1 MASLHS
7 VPAGIGPAVRRFG
20 PSLLRLAAGVTVLWF
35 LVRQLGAAPFE
46 DGLRAVT
53 WQAVVAAVTLTALTT
68 VCSAWR
74 WRVVARALGVDIG
87 LPGAAGAYYRSLFLN
102 SVLPGGI
109 LGDVHRAVM
118 HGRRAGDVARGVRA
132 VAWERLCGQVIQ
144 AVVTAVVLLTLPSP
158 VRPALPYV
166 LAGIAGVAG
175 CAALVVRGAARRG
188 RSRLTR
194 AARAIAADLR
204 RGLLA
209 RGVWPQLTLASV
221 LVVAGHTATFVIAAR
236 VAGCTAPLGELVA
249 LLMVVQTAAVIP
261 LSIGGWGPREG
272 AAAWAFAAAG
282 LGAATGVTVATLYA
296 VLMLAAVAP
305 GAGLLLRDAVR
316 RRRGRGHPGE
326 PSRTR
331 SGAADD
337 GGCSRGLTARPVT
350 GAVQA
355 AAIRRRIRIPLR
367 LADGYSTTA
376 TVVTFTGLAD
386 AQQHVALELGQPAAA
401 RLPLVRLHSECLTGD
416 VFGSQRCDC
425 GPQLRE
431 AVERITKHGGYVLY
445 LRQEG
450 RGIGLYDKL
459 DAYALQDR
467 GLDTYDANLALGH
480 RADERDYT
488 SAAQMLHA
496 LGASR
501 IALLSNNPDKGAQLA
516 RLGITIA
523 RHVPTALHLTET
535 NAAYLTTKA
544 RRGGHDLLS
553 RSLDRAAEPHQQV
566 GAPGT
571 RSASRASGPR
581 NQAGGRCRPAHPRP
595 VACRARPASRPGPPV
610 PPSPGDSATRPGSC

>member
-1 MASLHS
+1 MHS
-7 VPAGIGPAVRRFG
+7 APAGIGPAARRFG
-20 PSLLRLAAGVTVLWF
+20 PLLLRLAAGVTVLWF
-35 LVRQLGAAPFE
+35 LGWRVGAAPFE
-46 DGLRAVT
+46 NGLRAVT
-53 WQAVVAAVTLTALTT
+53 WPGVVAAVTLTALTT

-74 WRVVARALGVDIG
+74 WRVVARALGAGIG
-87 LPGAAGAYYRSLFLN
+87 LPAAAGAYYRSLFLN
-102 SVLPGGI
+102 SVLPGGV
-109 LGDVHRAVM
+109 LGDVHRAVV
-118 HGRRAGDVARGVRA
+118 HGRRAGDVALGLRA
-132 VAWERLCGQVIQ
+132 VGWERLCGQVIQ
-144 AVVTAVVLLTLPSP
+144 AVVTAVVLLTMPSP

-166 LAGIAGVAG
+166 LLGIAGVAG
-175 CAALVVRGAARRG
+175 GAALVVRGAARRG

-194 AARAIAADLR
+194 GVRAVAADLR
-204 RGLLA
+204 HGLLA
-209 RGVWPQLTLASV
+209 PGVWPQVTLASV

-249 LLMVVQTAAVIP
+249 LLMVVQTAAAIP

-272 AAAWAFAAAG
+272 IAAWAFAAAG

-296 VLMLAAVAP
+296 VLMLAAVSP
-305 GAGLLLRDAVR
+305 GAGLLLRDAAR
-316 RRRGRGHPGE
+316 RRLGGGDPGE
-326 PSRTR
+326 SSEPDQEPLTME
-331 SGAADD
+331 AV
-337 GGCSRGLTARPVT
+337 RGLPAVPGDQVT

-355 AAIRRRIRIPLR
+355 AAIRRRIRLPLR
-367 LADGYSTTA
+367 FADGYSTTA
-376 TVVTFTGLAD
+376 TIVSFTGLID
-386 AQQHVALELGQPAAA
+386 AQQHVALELGRPAED
-401 RLPLVRLHSECLTGD
+401 RPPLVRLHSECLTGD

-431 AVERITKHGGYVLY
+431 AVERITEHGGYVLY

-501 IALLSNNPDKGAQLA
+501 IALLSNNPDKGAQLG

-523 RHVPTALHLTET
+523 RHVPTAVHLTET

-544 RRGGHDLLS
+544 LRGGHDLP
-553 RSLDRAAEPHQQV
+553 AA
-566 GAPGT
+566 
-571 RSASRASGPR
+571 
-581 NQAGGRCRPAHPRP
+581 GR
-595 VACRARPASRPGPPV
+595 
-610 PPSPGDSATRPGSC
+610 

>member
-1 MASLHS
+1 VAPLHS
-7 VPAGIGPAVRRFG
+7 VPAEIGPAVRRFG
-20 PSLLRLAAGVTVLWF
+20 PSLLRLAAGVAVLWF
-35 LVRQLGAAPFE
+35 LGRLVGAGPFE

-53 WQAVVAAVTLTALTT
+53 WPAIVAAVALTALTT

-74 WRVVARALGVDIG
+74 WRVVARALGADID
-87 LPGAAGAYYRSLFLN
+87 LPVATGAYYRSLFLN

-109 LGDVHRAVM
+109 LGDVHRAVTQ
-118 HGRRAGDVARGVRA
+118 GRRAGDVAQGVRA

-144 AVVTAVVLLTLPSP
+144 AVVTVVVLLTLPSP
-158 VRPALPYV
+158 VRPVLPYV

-175 CAALVVRGAARRG
+175 CAALVVAVAARRG
-188 RSRLTR
+188 RSRPAR

-204 RGLLA
+204 RGLLVP
-209 RGVWPQLTLASV
+209 RVWPQLTLASL

-236 VAGCTAPLGELVA
+236 VAGCTAPLGELIA
-249 LLMVVQTAAVIP
+249 LLMVIQIAAGIP
-261 LSIGGWGPREG
+261 LSVGGWGPREG
-272 AAAWAFAAAG
+272 IAAWAFAAAG
-282 LGAATGVTVATLYA
+282 LGAANGVTVATLYA
-296 VLMLAAVAP
+296 VIMLAAVAP
-305 GAGLLLRDAVR
+305 GAGLLVGDAVR
-316 RRRGRGHPGE
+316 RRRGRE
-326 PSRTR
+326 F
-331 SGAADD
+331 
-337 GGCSRGLTARPVT
+337 PVT
-350 GAVQA
+350 SAVQP
-355 AAIRRRIRIPLR
+355 AAIRQRIRIPLR

-376 TVVTFTGLAD
+376 TAVTFTGLAD
-386 AQQHVALELGQPAAA
+386 AQQHVALELGRPTAA
-401 RLPLVRLHSECLTGD
+401 RVPLVRLHSECLTGD

-431 AVERITKHGGYVLY
+431 AIERITNHGGYLLY

-459 DAYALQDR
+459 DAYALQDG

-480 RADERDYT
+480 LADERDYT

-496 LGASR
+496 LGADR

-523 RHVPTALHLTET
+523 RQVPTALHLNDT

-553 RSLDRAAEPHQQV
+553 LSLDRAAEPL
-566 GAPGT
+566 P
-571 RSASRASGPR
+571 P
-581 NQAGGRCRPAHPRP
+581 AGR
-595 VACRARPASRPGPPV
+595 
-610 PPSPGDSATRPGSC
+610 

>member
-1 MASLHS
+1 MAPLHS

-20 PSLLRLAAGVTVLWF
+20 PSLLRLVVGVAVLWF
-35 LVRQLGAAPFE
+35 LVRQVGAAPFE

-53 WQAVVAAVTLTALTT
+53 WQAVVAAVTLTVLTT

-74 WRVVARALGVDIG
+74 WRVVARALGADID
-87 LPGAAGAYYRSLFLN
+87 LPSATGAYYRSLFLN

-109 LGDVHRAVM
+109 LGDVHRAVTN
-118 HGRRAGDVARGVRA
+118 GRRAGDVAQGVRA

-175 CAALVVRGAARRG
+175 CAALVVGIAARRG

-194 AARAIAADLR
+194 AARTIAADLR
-204 RGLLA
+204 RGLLVA
-209 RGVWPQLTLASV
+209 GVWPQLTLASL
-221 LVVAGHTATFVIAAR
+221 LVVAGHTATFVVAAR
-236 VAGCTAPLGELVA
+236 VAGCTAPLGELIA
-249 LLMVVQTAAVIP
+249 LLMVVQIAAGIP
-261 LSIGGWGPREG
+261 LSVGGWGPREG

-282 LGAATGVTVATLYA
+282 LGAANGVTVATLYA
-296 VLMLAAVAP
+296 VLMLVAVSP
-305 GAGLLLRDAVR
+305 GASLLLRDAVR
-316 RRRGRGHPGE
+316 RRRGRGQPDE
-326 PSRTR
+326 PR
-331 SGAADD
+331 GPDPAAADGALD
-337 GGCSRGLTARPVT
+337 LAPDLARGRTAGRVT

-355 AAIRRRIRIPLR
+355 AAIRQRIPIPLR

-376 TVVTFTGLAD
+376 TIVTFTGLAD
-386 AQQHVALELGQPAAA
+386 AEQHVALELGRPAAT

-416 VFGSQRCDC
+416 AFGSQRCDC

-431 AVERITKHGGYVLY
+431 AFERITEEGGYVLY

-488 SAAQMLHA
+488 SAAQMLLA
-496 LGASR
+496 LGVSR

-523 RHVPTALHLTET
+523 RQVPTALHLTET
-535 NAAYLTTKA
+535 NAAYLTAKA
-544 RRGGHDLLS
+544 RRGGHGPLS
-553 RSLDRAAEPHQQV
+553 QSLERAA
-566 GAPGT
+566 
-571 RSASRASGPR
+571 GPR
-581 NQAGGRCRPAHPRP
+581 
-595 VACRARPASRPGPPV
+595 
-610 PPSPGDSATRPGSC
+610 T

>member
-1 MASLHS
+1 M
-7 VPAGIGPAVRRFG
+7 GPAVRRFG
-20 PSLLRLAAGVTVLWF
+20 PSLLRLAVGVTVLWF
-35 LVRQLGAAPFE
+35 LWRHVGAAPFE

-68 VCSAWR
+68 LCSAWR

-87 LPGAAGAYYRSLFLN
+87 LPGAVGAYYRSLFLN
-102 SVLPGGI
+102 SVLPGGV
-109 LGDVHRAVM
+109 LGDVHRAVT

-132 VAWERLCGQVIQ
+132 VAWERLWGQVIQ
-144 AVVTAVVLLTLPSP
+144 AVVTAVVLLALPSP

-166 LAGIAGVAG
+166 LAGVAGVAG
-175 CAALVVRGAARRG
+175 CVALVVRGGARRG

-194 AARAIAADLR
+194 AARAVAADLR

-209 RGVWPQLTLASV
+209 PGVWPQLTLASV

-249 LLMVVQTAAVIP
+249 LLMVVQVAAVIP
-261 LSIGGWGPREG
+261 LSVGGWGPREG

-282 LGAATGVTVATLYA
+282 LGAANGVTATTLYA

-316 RRRGRGHPGE
+316 RRRGPVHSGESRGHDPAPLTLE
-326 PSRTR
+326 
-331 SGAADD
+331 AV
-337 GGCSRGLTARPVT
+337 RGLPAVPGDRPRDAAGEALDRAARPVT
-350 GAVQA
+350 GAVPA
-355 AAIRRRIRIPLR
+355 AAIRRRIRMPLR
-367 LADGYSTTA
+367 FADDYSTIA
-376 TVVTFTGLAD
+376 TVVSFTGLAD
-386 AQQHVALELGQPAAA
+386 AQQHVALELGRPGEAG
-401 RLPLVRLHSECLTGD
+401 LPLVRLHSECLTGD

-431 AVERITKHGGYVLY
+431 AVERITNHGGYVLY

-496 LGASR
+496 LGANR
-501 IALLSNNPDKGAQLA
+501 IALLSNNPDKSAQLA

-523 RHVPTALHLTET
+523 RQVPTALHLTAT
-535 NAAYLTTKA
+535 NAAYLATKA
-544 RRGGHDLLS
+544 QRGGHDLLL
-553 RSLDRAAEPHQQV
+553 RRLDGVA
-566 GAPGT
+566 
-571 RSASRASGPR
+571 GPDR
-581 NQAGGRCRPAHPRP
+581 
-595 VACRARPASRPGPPV
+595 RPGPLAGPANQGV
-610 PPSPGDSATRPGSC
+610 EGR